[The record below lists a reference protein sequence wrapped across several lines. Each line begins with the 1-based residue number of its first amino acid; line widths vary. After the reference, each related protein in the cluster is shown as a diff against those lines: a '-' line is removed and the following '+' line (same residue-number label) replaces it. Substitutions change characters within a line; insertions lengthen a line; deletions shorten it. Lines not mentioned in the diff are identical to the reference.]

1 MNKVVNK
8 VKDRFFVQKRIDNQ
22 VIKQIQNSLGLN
34 TLQEIL
40 IMETLLK
47 RND

>member
-1 MNKVVNK
+1 MNKEVIK

-47 RND
+47 MND